1 MSESAVSYECIRVKR
16 EGRVGVVCLHRPE
29 VRNALSPDLLRE
41 LSDALHA
48 LDADDTIRC
57 LVLTGGEK
65 VFAAG
70 ADIRGMAE
78 MSAIDMLNADWME
91 RWASI
96 RRIRKPVVAAINGYA
111 LGGGCELAMMCDILI
126 AGENATFGQPEV
138 NLGVI
143 PGAGGTQRLT
153 RAIGK
158 VRAMELILTGRSFS
172 AQEAL
177 AMGLINRVTPPEA
190 TLAEALS
197 IAGIIAE
204 KPALAVRLA
213 KGAVLKSLETPLE
226 EGLDA
231 ERRLFALL
239 FASSDQKEG
248 MRAFLE
254 KRPAVW
260 P

>member
-1 MSESAVSYECIRVKR
+1 MSETAVSYQYIRVER
-16 EGRVGVVCLHRPE
+16 EARVGLVRLHRPE

-41 LSDALHA
+41 LADALHA
-48 LDADDTIRC
+48 LDADDTIGC
-57 LVLTGGEK
+57 LLLTGGDG

-78 MSAIDMLNADWME
+78 MSAIDMLAADWME

-96 RRIRKPVVAAINGYA
+96 RRIRKPLVAAINGYA

-153 RAIGK
+153 RAVGK

-177 AMGLINRVTPPEA
+177 VMGLINRVTPPEA
-190 TLAEALS
+190 TLTEAM
-197 IAGIIAE
+197 AMAKTIAE

-213 KGAVLKSLETPLE
+213 KESILKSLETPLE

-260 P
+260 